1 MTGDEMLG
9 GGDAEQETEVRR
21 ARIARELIAVVRRL
35 PPAEVP
41 DALCRACMG
50 LLPVVSGMSMS
61 MSMTGN
67 GYETG
72 VVLCASDEVAARL
85 AELQY
90 TLGEG
95 PCMEAVR
102 LRAPVFATD
111 LTRAPDSRRWP
122 LFSVQ
127 ATRAG
132 AEAVFS
138 VPLGGARG
146 ALGTLD
152 LYRAAAGSLDG
163 DHVRTALLV
172 ADAVTLAVA
181 TLDHAPVYPDGVVS
195 WLEGAESD
203 REEVHQ
209 ATGIVMVHLGVSAEE
224 ALLRLRA
231 RAFAEGRTSTEVARA
246 IIDHTMDIRSD

>member
-1 MTGDEMLG
+1 
-9 GGDAEQETEVRR
+9 
-21 ARIARELIAVVRRL
+21 
-35 PPAEVP
+35 
-41 DALCRACMG
+41 MG
-50 LLPVVSGMSMS
+50 LLPVISGMSMS

-72 VVLCASDEVAARL
+72 AVLCARRGCRTVGGASVHPGRRPV
-85 AELQY
+85 Y
-90 TLGEG
+90 EG
-95 PCMEAVR
+95 W

-138 VPLGGARG
+138 VPLGSARG

-152 LYRAAAGSLDG
+152 LYRGTAGSLGG
-163 DHVRTALLV
+163 DHVHTALLV
-172 ADAVTLAVA
+172 ADALTLTVA
-181 TLDHAPVYPDGVVS
+181 ALDHAPACPDGVVT
-195 WLEGAESD
+195 WMEGAESD

-209 ATGIVMVHLGVSAEE
+209 ATGKVMVHLGVSVGE
-224 ALLRLRA
+224 ARLRLRA